1 MAERGVR
8 TAKESEELPRY
19 RIAAVDRAVAIL
31 ETFTDGR
38 ALTQAEISRAAGLS
52 EATTLR
58 YLSTLNRNGLVERDA
73 HSGRYAL
80 GLRLFQLGERA
91 LGTDVRHAALPVM
104 RELSE
109 RFHET
114 VNLGVRNANNL
125 VLIEAVESTQ
135 PIRRGANIGDLD
147 AWHGSALGK
156 AILAALP
163 DAEAREIVDRA
174 KWARRT
180 SRTHTTWRALHQDLI
195 EIRERGYAVD
205 DEEGEDGLRCVG
217 AAVHDRH
224 GRPHYAV
231 SVSGPVNRINPDAV
245 GEIGRAVHAAAATI
259 SARIGFTPSNQSAH

>member
-1 MAERGVR
+1 M
-8 TAKESEELPRY
+8 PRY

-114 VNLGVRNANNL
+114 VNLGVRNADNL

-163 DAEAREIVDRA
+163 DAEAREIVDRC
-174 KWARRT
+174 
-180 SRTHTTWRALHQDLI
+180 Q
-195 EIRERGYAVD
+195 
-205 DEEGEDGLRCVG
+205 VG
-217 AAVHDRH
+217 AAVPAARTPPG
-224 GRPHYAV
+224 GRC
-231 SVSGPVNRINPDAV
+231 
-245 GEIGRAVHAAAATI
+245 TK
-259 SARIGFTPSNQSAH
+259 T